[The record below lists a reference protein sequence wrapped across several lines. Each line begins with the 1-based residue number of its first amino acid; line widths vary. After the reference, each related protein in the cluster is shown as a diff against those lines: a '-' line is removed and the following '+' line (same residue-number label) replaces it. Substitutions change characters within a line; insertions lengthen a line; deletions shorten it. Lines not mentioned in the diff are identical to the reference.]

1 MPLPRLCTYQNRTR
15 CPSIF
20 ETVTA
25 IFRHTVSNQRSLPLW
40 MSFMRQWFCSFWR
53 CSTNI
58 ISFTYSTDY
67 VMNAERLCAVFLAND
82 CIYLYATAVW

>member
-25 IFRHTVSNQRSLPLW
+25 IFRHTVSNQRSLPFNECPSCDSDFVAFGGVLQIL
-40 MSFMRQWFCSFWR
+40 F
-53 CSTNI
+53 
-58 ISFTYSTDY
+58 
-67 VMNAERLCAVFLAND
+67 RLLTR
-82 CIYLYATAVW
+82 LTM